1 VRGETI
7 VIKTLTY
14 ARTFTVTFLSP
25 VHIGTEER
33 LDEHDFVYE
42 NGQLIRFRVTP
53 ILEQMDD
60 EQLSQFVE
68 NGLEAVMDWLR
79 QTELWQR
86 AKVYQSPVTRQP
98 NWRSEPIRPFIADP
112 LLRPYL
118 PGTEIKGAIRTA
130 VAWWLINQMD
140 ERQREE
146 MKNRVGR
153 KQRDGRI
160 EDERDRRWA
169 GQWLEQSL
177 FGSDPNHDI
186 LRSLRVQDSTPVEP
200 ERLKVFPV
208 IVAVRTNK
216 GLQWLQSPRG
226 GERRSRYTDDH
237 RQAVANFCEC
247 LDDSVSGV
255 TLTITSDTFLS
266 DGEIER
272 GEVKLSVPEKLGW
285 EETKRQAVAN
295 WGTACN
301 ELAKEVAESE
311 RNWWKEVKDATR
323 DIGAKTVAAR
333 MERFYDELSNRIK
346 AESDEAV
353 FLNIGWGGG
362 WRTKT
367 VVELFGDEAVQ
378 EVVSRYG
385 LDRGSHSRPFP
396 KTRKVA
402 WRGSNDFVPL
412 GWLKLSPVV
421 R

>member
-1 VRGETI
+1 

-79 QTELWQR
+79 QTGLWQR

-130 VAWWLINQMD
+130 VAWWLL
-140 ERQREE
+140 RQKNLAALRQKLLQRLPQHQPSRREL
-146 MKNRVGR
+146 V
-153 KQRDGRI
+153 Q
-160 EDERDRRWA
+160 A
-169 GQWLEQSL
+169 GQWLEQNL

-247 LDDSVSGV
+247 LDGGVSGV
-255 TLTITSDTFLS
+255 KLTVASDTFLS

-272 GEVKLSVPEKLGW
+272 GEAKLSVPEELGW

-301 ELAKEVAESE
+301 ELAREVAESE
-311 RNWWKEVKDATR
+311 RNWWKEVKNATH
-323 DIGAKTVAAR
+323 DIGAKTVAAK
-333 MERFYDELSNRIK
+333 MEQFYGELSNRIK

>member
-1 VRGETI
+1 M
-7 VIKTLTY
+7 IKTLTY

-130 VAWWLINQMD
+130 VAWWLL
-140 ERQREE
+140 RQKNLAALRQKLLQRLPQHQPSRREL
-146 MKNRVGR
+146 V
-153 KQRDGRI
+153 Q
-160 EDERDRRWA
+160 A

-247 LDDSVSGV
+247 LDGSVSGV
-255 TLTITSDTFLS
+255 KLTVASDTFLS

-272 GEVKLSVPEKLGW
+272 GEVKLSVPEELGW
-285 EETKRQAVAN
+285 EETKRQAVNN
-295 WGTACN
+295 WETACN

-311 RNWWKEVKDATR
+311 RNWWKEVKDATH
-323 DIGAKTVAAR
+323 DIGVKTVAAR

-378 EVVSRYG
+378 EVVSRYR

-402 WRGSNDFVPL
+402 WRGGNDFVPL

>member
-1 VRGETI
+1 

-53 ILEQMDD
+53 ILEQMND

-118 PGTEIKGAIRTA
+118 PGTEIKGAIKTA
-130 VAWWLINQMD
+130 VAWWLL
-140 ERQREE
+140 RQKNLAALRQKLLQRLPQHQPSRREL
-146 MKNRVGR
+146 V
-153 KQRDGRI
+153 Q
-160 EDERDRRWA
+160 A

-186 LRSLRVQDSTPVEP
+186 LRSLQVQDSTPVEP

-226 GERRSRYTDDH
+226 GEQRSRYTDDH

-272 GEVKLSVPEKLGW
+272 GEAKLSVPEELSW

-295 WGTACN
+295 WETACN

-311 RNWWKEVKDATR
+311 RNWWKEVKDATH

-378 EVVSRYG
+378 EVVSRYR

-402 WRGSNDFVPL
+402 WRGGNDFVPL

>member
-1 VRGETI
+1 

-130 VAWWLINQMD
+130 VAWWLL
-140 ERQREE
+140 RQKNLAALRQKLLQRLPQHQPSRREL
-146 MKNRVGR
+146 V
-153 KQRDGRI
+153 Q
-160 EDERDRRWA
+160 A

-226 GERRSRYTDDH
+226 GEQRSRYTDDH

-247 LDDSVSGV
+247 LDGSVSGV
-255 TLTITSDTFLS
+255 KLTVASDTFLS

-272 GEVKLSVPEKLGW
+272 GEVKLSVPEELGW
-285 EETKRQAVAN
+285 EETKRQAVNN
-295 WGTACN
+295 WETACN

>member
-1 VRGETI
+1 

-25 VHIGTEER
+25 VHISTEER

-42 NGQLIRFRVTP
+42 NGQLVRFRVTP

-118 PGTEIKGAIRTA
+118 PSTEIKGAIRTA
-130 VAWWLINQMD
+130 VAWWLL
-140 ERQREE
+140 RQKNLAALRQKLLQRLPQHQPSRREL
-146 MKNRVGR
+146 V
-153 KQRDGRI
+153 Q
-160 EDERDRRWA
+160 A

-177 FGSDPNHDI
+177 FGSDPNYDI

-200 ERLKVFPV
+200 ERLKVFLV

-247 LDDSVSGV
+247 LDGSVSGV
-255 TLTITSDTFLS
+255 KLTVVSDTFLS

-272 GEVKLSVPEKLGW
+272 GEVKLSVPEELGW
-285 EETKRQAVAN
+285 EETKRQAVNN
-295 WGTACN
+295 WETACN

-402 WRGSNDFVPL
+402 WRGGNDFVPL

>member
-130 VAWWLINQMD
+130 VAWWLL
-140 ERQREE
+140 RQKNLAALRQKLLQRLPQHQPSRREL
-146 MKNRVGR
+146 V
-153 KQRDGRI
+153 Q
-160 EDERDRRWA
+160 A

-226 GERRSRYTDDH
+226 GEQRSRYTDDH

-247 LDDSVSGV
+247 LDGSVSGV
-255 TLTITSDTFLS
+255 KLTVASDTFLS

-272 GEVKLSVPEKLGW
+272 GEVKLSVPEELGW

-295 WGTACN
+295 WETACN

-311 RNWWKEVKDATR
+311 HNWWKEVKNVTR
-323 DIGAKTVAAR
+323 DIGVKTVAAR

-353 FLNIGWGGG
+353 FLNIGWGEG

>member
-7 VIKTLTY
+7 VIKTLTCT
-14 ARTFTVTFLSP
+14 RTFTVTFLSP
-25 VHIGTEER
+25 IHIGTEER

-130 VAWWLINQMD
+130 VAWWLL
-140 ERQREE
+140 RQKNLAALRQKLLQRLPQHQPSRREL
-146 MKNRVGR
+146 V
-153 KQRDGRI
+153 Q
-160 EDERDRRWA
+160 A

-226 GERRSRYTDDH
+226 GEQRSRYTDDH

-247 LDDSVSGV
+247 LDGSVSGV
-255 TLTITSDTFLS
+255 KLTVASDTFLS

-272 GEVKLSVPEKLGW
+272 GEAKLSVPEKLGW

-295 WGTACN
+295 WETACN

-378 EVVSRYG
+378 EVVSRYE

-402 WRGSNDFVPL
+402 WRGGNDFVPL

>member
-130 VAWWLINQMD
+130 VAWWLL
-140 ERQREE
+140 RQKNLAALRQKLLQRLPQHQPSRREL
-146 MKNRVGR
+146 V
-153 KQRDGRI
+153 Q
-160 EDERDRRWA
+160 A

-247 LDDSVSGV
+247 LDGSVSGV
-255 TLTITSDTFLS
+255 KLTVASDTFLS

-272 GEVKLSVPEKLGW
+272 GEVKLSVPEELGW
-285 EETKRQAVAN
+285 EETKRQAVNN
-295 WGTACN
+295 WETACN
-301 ELAKEVAESE
+301 ELSKEVAESE

-378 EVVSRYG
+378 EVVSRYE

>member
-1 VRGETI
+1 M
-7 VIKTLTY
+7 IKTLTY

-130 VAWWLINQMD
+130 VAWWLL
-140 ERQREE
+140 RQKNLAALRQKLLQRLPQHQPSRREL
-146 MKNRVGR
+146 V
-153 KQRDGRI
+153 Q
-160 EDERDRRWA
+160 A
-169 GQWLEQSL
+169 GQWLEQIL

-200 ERLKVFPV
+200 EQLKVFPV

-247 LDDSVSGV
+247 LDGGVSGV
-255 TLTITSDTFLS
+255 KLTVASDTFLS

-301 ELAKEVAESE
+301 ELAREVAESE
-311 RNWWKEVKDATR
+311 RNWWKEVKDATH
-323 DIGAKTVAAR
+323 DIGAKTVAAK
-333 MERFYDELSNRIK
+333 MEQFYGELSNRIK

>member
-1 VRGETI
+1 
-7 VIKTLTY
+7 
-14 ARTFTVTFLSP
+14 
-25 VHIGTEER
+25 
-33 LDEHDFVYE
+33 
-42 NGQLIRFRVTP
+42 
-53 ILEQMDD
+53 
-60 EQLSQFVE
+60 
-68 NGLEAVMDWLR
+68 
-79 QTELWQR
+79 LWQR

-130 VAWWLINQMD
+130 VAWWLL
-140 ERQREE
+140 RQKNLAALRQKLLQRLPQHQPSRREL
-146 MKNRVGR
+146 V
-153 KQRDGRI
+153 Q
-160 EDERDRRWA
+160 A

-226 GERRSRYTDDH
+226 GEQRSRYTDDH

-247 LDDSVSGV
+247 LDGSVSGV
-255 TLTITSDTFLS
+255 KLTVASDTFLS

-272 GEVKLSVPEKLGW
+272 GEVKLSVPEELGW

-311 RNWWKEVKDATR
+311 RNWWKEVKDATH
-323 DIGAKTVAAR
+323 DIGVKTVAAR

-378 EVVSRYG
+378 DVVSRYG

-402 WRGSNDFVPL
+402 WRGGNDFVPL

>member
-1 VRGETI
+1 M
-7 VIKTLTY
+7 IKTLTY

-25 VHIGTEER
+25 VHISTEER

-42 NGQLIRFRVTP
+42 NGQLVRFRVTP

-118 PGTEIKGAIRTA
+118 PSTEIKGAIRTA
-130 VAWWLINQMD
+130 VAWWLL
-140 ERQREE
+140 RQKNLAALRQKLLQRLPQHQPSRREL
-146 MKNRVGR
+146 V
-153 KQRDGRI
+153 Q
-160 EDERDRRWA
+160 A

-177 FGSDPNHDI
+177 FGSDPNYDI

-200 ERLKVFPV
+200 ERLKVFLV

-247 LDDSVSGV
+247 LDGSVSGV
-255 TLTITSDTFLS
+255 KLTVVSDTFLS

-272 GEVKLSVPEKLGW
+272 GEVKLSVPEELGW
-285 EETKRQAVAN
+285 EETKRQAVNN
-295 WGTACN
+295 WETACN

-402 WRGSNDFVPL
+402 WRGGNDFVPL

>member
-1 VRGETI
+1 
-7 VIKTLTY
+7 
-14 ARTFTVTFLSP
+14 
-25 VHIGTEER
+25 
-33 LDEHDFVYE
+33 
-42 NGQLIRFRVTP
+42 
-53 ILEQMDD
+53 MDD

-130 VAWWLINQMD
+130 VAWWLL
-140 ERQREE
+140 RQKNLAALRQKLLQRLPQHQPSRREL
-146 MKNRVGR
+146 V
-153 KQRDGRI
+153 Q
-160 EDERDRRWA
+160 A

-247 LDDSVSGV
+247 LDGGVSGV
-255 TLTITSDTFLS
+255 KLTVASDTFLS

-272 GEVKLSVPEKLGW
+272 GEVKLSVPEELGW

-295 WGTACN
+295 WETACN

-311 RNWWKEVKDATR
+311 RNWWKEVKDATH
-323 DIGAKTVAAR
+323 DIGVKTVAAR

-402 WRGSNDFVPL
+402 WRGGNDFVPL

>member
-1 VRGETI
+1 

-130 VAWWLINQMD
+130 VAWWLL
-140 ERQREE
+140 RQKNLAALRQKLLQRLPQHQPSRREL
-146 MKNRVGR
+146 V
-153 KQRDGRI
+153 QV
-160 EDERDRRWA
+160 

-226 GERRSRYTDDH
+226 GERRNRYTNDH

-247 LDDSVSGV
+247 LDGGVSGV
-255 TLTITSDTFLS
+255 KLTVASDTFLS

-272 GEVKLSVPEKLGW
+272 GEAKLSVPEKLGW

-301 ELAKEVAESE
+301 ELAREVAESE
-311 RNWWKEVKDATR
+311 RNWWKEVKDATH
-323 DIGAKTVAAR
+323 DIGAKTVAAK

-385 LDRGSHSRPFP
+385 LDRGSHNRPFP

>member
-1 VRGETI
+1 
-7 VIKTLTY
+7 
-14 ARTFTVTFLSP
+14 
-25 VHIGTEER
+25 
-33 LDEHDFVYE
+33 
-42 NGQLIRFRVTP
+42 
-53 ILEQMDD
+53 MD
-60 EQLSQFVE
+60 
-68 NGLEAVMDWLR
+68 G
-79 QTELWQR
+79 
-86 AKVYQSPVTRQP
+86 
-98 NWRSEPIRPFIADP
+98 
-112 LLRPYL
+112 
-118 PGTEIKGAIRTA
+118 
-130 VAWWLINQMD
+130 
-140 ERQREE
+140 RQRKE
-146 MKNRVGR
+146 MKNWIGR
-153 KQRDGRI
+153 KQQDGRI
-160 EDERDRRWA
+160 VEERDRRWA

-186 LRSLRVQDSTPVEP
+186 LRSLRVQDSTSVEP
-200 ERLKVFPV
+200 QRLKVFPV
-208 IVAVRTNK
+208 IVAVRTNR

-272 GEVKLSVPEKLGW
+272 GEAKLSVPEELGW
-285 EETKRQAVAN
+285 EETKRQAVNN
-295 WGTACN
+295 WETACN

-311 RNWWKEVKDATR
+311 HNWWKEVKNVTR
-323 DIGAKTVAAR
+323 DIGVKTVAAR

>member
-1 VRGETI
+1 M
-7 VIKTLTY
+7 IKTLTC

-130 VAWWLINQMD
+130 VAWWLL
-140 ERQREE
+140 RQKNLAALRQKLLQRLPQHQPSRREL
-146 MKNRVGR
+146 V
-153 KQRDGRI
+153 Q
-160 EDERDRRWA
+160 A

-200 ERLKVFPV
+200 ERLKVFLV

-247 LDDSVSGV
+247 LDGSVSGV
-255 TLTITSDTFLS
+255 KLTVVSDTFLS

-272 GEVKLSVPEKLGW
+272 GEVKLSVPEELGW
-285 EETKRQAVAN
+285 EETKRQAVNN
-295 WGTACN
+295 WETACN

-323 DIGAKTVAAR
+323 DIGAKTVAAK

>member
-1 VRGETI
+1 

-130 VAWWLINQMD
+130 VAWWLL
-140 ERQREE
+140 RQKNLAALRQKLLQRLPQHQPSRREL
-146 MKNRVGR
+146 V
-153 KQRDGRI
+153 Q
-160 EDERDRRWA
+160 A

-186 LRSLRVQDSTPVEP
+186 LRYLRVQDSTPVEP

-247 LDDSVSGV
+247 LDGSVSGV
-255 TLTITSDTFLS
+255 KLTVASDTFLS

-272 GEVKLSVPEKLGW
+272 GEAKLSVPEKLGW
-285 EETKRQAVAN
+285 EETKRQAVNN
-295 WGTACN
+295 WETACN

-311 RNWWKEVKDATR
+311 RNWWKEVKDATH
-323 DIGAKTVAAR
+323 DIGVKTVAAR

-378 EVVSRYG
+378 EVVSRYE

-402 WRGSNDFVPL
+402 WRGGNDFVPL

>member
-1 VRGETI
+1 
-7 VIKTLTY
+7 
-14 ARTFTVTFLSP
+14 
-25 VHIGTEER
+25 
-33 LDEHDFVYE
+33 
-42 NGQLIRFRVTP
+42 
-53 ILEQMDD
+53 
-60 EQLSQFVE
+60 
-68 NGLEAVMDWLR
+68 
-79 QTELWQR
+79 
-86 AKVYQSPVTRQP
+86 
-98 NWRSEPIRPFIADP
+98 
-112 LLRPYL
+112 
-118 PGTEIKGAIRTA
+118 
-130 VAWWLINQMD
+130 
-140 ERQREE
+140 
-146 MKNRVGR
+146 
-153 KQRDGRI
+153 
-160 EDERDRRWA
+160 
-169 GQWLEQSL
+169 LEQSL

-247 LDDSVSGV
+247 LDGSVSGV
-255 TLTITSDTFLS
+255 KLTVASDTFLS

-272 GEVKLSVPEKLGW
+272 GEVKLSVPEELGW

-295 WGTACN
+295 WETACN

-311 RNWWKEVKDATR
+311 HNWWKEVKNVTR
-323 DIGAKTVAAR
+323 DIGVKTVAAR

-353 FLNIGWGGG
+353 FLNIGWGEG

>member
-1 VRGETI
+1 M
-7 VIKTLTY
+7 IKTLTC

-130 VAWWLINQMD
+130 VAWWLL
-140 ERQREE
+140 RQKNLAALRQKLLQRLPQHQPSRREL
-146 MKNRVGR
+146 V
-153 KQRDGRI
+153 Q
-160 EDERDRRWA
+160 A

-177 FGSDPNHDI
+177 FGSDPNYDI

-247 LDDSVSGV
+247 LDGSVSGV
-255 TLTITSDTFLS
+255 KLTVASDTFLS

-272 GEVKLSVPEKLGW
+272 GEVKLSVPEELGW

-295 WGTACN
+295 WETACN

-311 RNWWKEVKDATR
+311 RNWWKEVKDATH

-333 MERFYDELSNRIK
+333 MEQFYDELSNRIK

-378 EVVSRYG
+378 EVVSRYR

>member
-130 VAWWLINQMD
+130 VAWWLL
-140 ERQREE
+140 RQKNLAALRQKLLQRLPQHQPSRREL
-146 MKNRVGR
+146 V
-153 KQRDGRI
+153 Q
-160 EDERDRRWA
+160 A

-247 LDDSVSGV
+247 LDGSVSGV
-255 TLTITSDTFLS
+255 KLTVASDTFLS

-272 GEVKLSVPEKLGW
+272 GEVKLSVPEELGW

-295 WGTACN
+295 WETACN

-311 RNWWKEVKDATR
+311 RNWWKEVKDATH
-323 DIGAKTVAAR
+323 DIGVKTVAAR

-402 WRGSNDFVPL
+402 WRGGNDFVPL

>member
-130 VAWWLINQMD
+130 VAWWLL
-140 ERQREE
+140 RQKNLAALRQKLLQRLPQHQPSRREL
-146 MKNRVGR
+146 V
-153 KQRDGRI
+153 Q
-160 EDERDRRWA
+160 A

-247 LDDSVSGV
+247 LDGSVSGV
-255 TLTITSDTFLS
+255 KLTVTTDTFLS

-272 GEVKLSVPEKLGW
+272 GEVKLSVPEELGW

-378 EVVSRYG
+378 EVVSRYE

>member
-1 VRGETI
+1 M
-7 VIKTLTY
+7 IKTLTY

-130 VAWWLINQMD
+130 VAWWLL
-140 ERQREE
+140 RQKNLAALRQKLLQRLPQHQPSRREL
-146 MKNRVGR
+146 V
-153 KQRDGRI
+153 Q
-160 EDERDRRWA
+160 A

-226 GERRSRYTDDH
+226 GEQRSRYTDDH

-247 LDDSVSGV
+247 LDGSVSGV
-255 TLTITSDTFLS
+255 KLTVASDTFLS

-272 GEVKLSVPEKLGW
+272 GEVKLSVPEELGW
-285 EETKRQAVAN
+285 EETKRQAVNN
-295 WGTACN
+295 WETACN

>member
-1 VRGETI
+1 
-7 VIKTLTY
+7 VIKTLTC

-130 VAWWLINQMD
+130 VAWWLL
-140 ERQREE
+140 RQKNLAALRQKLLQRLPQHQPSRREL
-146 MKNRVGR
+146 V
-153 KQRDGRI
+153 Q
-160 EDERDRRWA
+160 A

-247 LDDSVSGV
+247 LDGSVSGV
-255 TLTITSDTFLS
+255 KLTVASDTFLS

-272 GEVKLSVPEKLGW
+272 GEVKLSVPEELGW

-295 WGTACN
+295 WETACN

-311 RNWWKEVKDATR
+311 RNWWKEVKDATH

-333 MERFYDELSNRIK
+333 MEQFYDELSNRIK

-378 EVVSRYG
+378 EVVSRYR

>member
-130 VAWWLINQMD
+130 VAWWLL
-140 ERQREE
+140 RQKNLAALRQKLLQRLPQHQPSRREL
-146 MKNRVGR
+146 V
-153 KQRDGRI
+153 Q
-160 EDERDRRWA
+160 A

-247 LDDSVSGV
+247 LDGSVSGV
-255 TLTITSDTFLS
+255 KLTVASDTFLS

-272 GEVKLSVPEKLGW
+272 GEVKLSVPEELGW

-311 RNWWKEVKDATR
+311 RNWWKEVKDATH
-323 DIGAKTVAAR
+323 DIGVKTVAAR
-333 MERFYDELSNRIK
+333 MERFYDKLSNRIK

>member
-1 VRGETI
+1 
-7 VIKTLTY
+7 
-14 ARTFTVTFLSP
+14 
-25 VHIGTEER
+25 
-33 LDEHDFVYE
+33 
-42 NGQLIRFRVTP
+42 
-53 ILEQMDD
+53 MDD

-130 VAWWLINQMD
+130 VAWWLL
-140 ERQREE
+140 RQKNLAALRQKLLQRLPQHQPSRREL
-146 MKNRVGR
+146 V
-153 KQRDGRI
+153 Q
-160 EDERDRRWA
+160 A

-226 GERRSRYTDDH
+226 EERRSRYTDDH

-247 LDDSVSGV
+247 LDGSVSGV
-255 TLTITSDTFLS
+255 KLTVISDTFLS

-272 GEVKLSVPEKLGW
+272 GEVKLSVPEELGW

-378 EVVSRYG
+378 DVVSRYG
-385 LDRGSHSRPFP
+385 LD
-396 KTRKVA
+396 
-402 WRGSNDFVPL
+402 
-412 GWLKLSPVV
+412 
-421 R
+421 

>member
-130 VAWWLINQMD
+130 VAWWLL
-140 ERQREE
+140 RQKNLAALRQKLLQRLPQHQPSRREL
-146 MKNRVGR
+146 V
-153 KQRDGRI
+153 Q
-160 EDERDRRWA
+160 A

-247 LDDSVSGV
+247 LDGSVSGV
-255 TLTITSDTFLS
+255 KLTVASDTFLS

-311 RNWWKEVKDATR
+311 RNWWKEVKDATH
-323 DIGAKTVAAR
+323 DIGVKTVAAR

>member
-1 VRGETI
+1 M
-7 VIKTLTY
+7 IKTLTY

-130 VAWWLINQMD
+130 VAWWLL
-140 ERQREE
+140 RQKNLAALRQKLLQRLPQHQPSRREL
-146 MKNRVGR
+146 V
-153 KQRDGRI
+153 Q
-160 EDERDRRWA
+160 A

-186 LRSLRVQDSTPVEP
+186 LRYLRVQDSTPVEP

-247 LDDSVSGV
+247 LDGSVSGV
-255 TLTITSDTFLS
+255 KLTVASDTFLS

-272 GEVKLSVPEKLGW
+272 GEAKLSVPEKLGW
-285 EETKRQAVAN
+285 EETKRQAVNN
-295 WGTACN
+295 WETACN

-311 RNWWKEVKDATR
+311 RNWWKEVKDATH
-323 DIGAKTVAAR
+323 DIGVKTVAAR

-378 EVVSRYG
+378 EVVSRYE

-402 WRGSNDFVPL
+402 WRGGNDFVPL

>member
-1 VRGETI
+1 M
-7 VIKTLTY
+7 IKTLTY

-25 VHIGTEER
+25 VHISTEER

-42 NGQLIRFRVTP
+42 NGQLVRFRVTP

-130 VAWWLINQMD
+130 VAWWLL
-140 ERQREE
+140 RQKNLAALRQKLLQRLPQHQPSRREL
-146 MKNRVGR
+146 V
-153 KQRDGRI
+153 Q
-160 EDERDRRWA
+160 A

-177 FGSDPNHDI
+177 FGSDPNYDI

-200 ERLKVFPV
+200 ERLKVFLV

-247 LDDSVSGV
+247 LDGSVSGV
-255 TLTITSDTFLS
+255 KLTVVSDTFLS

-272 GEVKLSVPEKLGW
+272 GEVKLSVPEELGW
-285 EETKRQAVAN
+285 EETKRQAVNN
-295 WGTACN
+295 WETACN

-402 WRGSNDFVPL
+402 WRGGNDFVPL

>member
-1 VRGETI
+1 
-7 VIKTLTY
+7 VIKTLTC

-118 PGTEIKGAIRTA
+118 PSTEIKGAIRTA
-130 VAWWLINQMD
+130 VAWWLL
-140 ERQREE
+140 RQKNLAALRQKLLQRLPQHQPSRREL
-146 MKNRVGR
+146 V
-153 KQRDGRI
+153 Q
-160 EDERDRRWA
+160 A

-247 LDDSVSGV
+247 LDGSVSGV
-255 TLTITSDTFLS
+255 KLTVVSDTFLS

-272 GEVKLSVPEKLGW
+272 GEVKLSVPEELGW
-285 EETKRQAVAN
+285 EETKRQAVNN
-295 WGTACN
+295 WETACN

-323 DIGAKTVAAR
+323 DIGVKTVAAR

>member
-1 VRGETI
+1 
-7 VIKTLTY
+7 
-14 ARTFTVTFLSP
+14 
-25 VHIGTEER
+25 
-33 LDEHDFVYE
+33 
-42 NGQLIRFRVTP
+42 
-53 ILEQMDD
+53 
-60 EQLSQFVE
+60 
-68 NGLEAVMDWLR
+68 LR
-79 QTELWQR
+79 QKNLAALRQKLLQRLPQHQPSRRELVQ
-86 AKVYQSPVTRQP
+86 
-98 NWRSEPIRPFIADP
+98 
-112 LLRPYL
+112 
-118 PGTEIKGAIRTA
+118 
-130 VAWWLINQMD
+130 
-140 ERQREE
+140 
-146 MKNRVGR
+146 
-153 KQRDGRI
+153 
-160 EDERDRRWA
+160 A

-247 LDDSVSGV
+247 LDGSVSGV
-255 TLTITSDTFLS
+255 KLTVTSDTFLS
-266 DGEIER
+266 DSEIER
-272 GEVKLSVPEKLGW
+272 GEVKLSVPEELGW
-285 EETKRQAVAN
+285 EETKRQAVNN
-295 WGTACN
+295 WETACN
-301 ELAKEVAESE
+301 ELAREVAESE
-311 RNWWKEVKDATR
+311 RNWWKEVKDMIR
-323 DIGAKTVAAR
+323 DIGVKTVAAK
-333 MERFYDELSNRIK
+333 MEQFYDELSNRIK

-378 EVVSRYG
+378 EVVSRYR

-402 WRGSNDFVPL
+402 WRGGNDFVPL

>member
-130 VAWWLINQMD
+130 VAWWLL
-140 ERQREE
+140 RQKNLAALRQKLLQRLPQHQPSRREL
-146 MKNRVGR
+146 V
-153 KQRDGRI
+153 Q
-160 EDERDRRWA
+160 A

-186 LRSLRVQDSTPVEP
+186 LRSLRVQDSTLVEP

-226 GERRSRYTDDH
+226 GEQRSRYTDDH

-247 LDDSVSGV
+247 LDGSVSGV
-255 TLTITSDTFLS
+255 KLTVTSDTFLS

-272 GEVKLSVPEKLGW
+272 GEVKLSVPEELGW

-295 WGTACN
+295 WETACN

-311 RNWWKEVKDATR
+311 RNWWKEVKNVTR
-323 DIGAKTVAAR
+323 DIGVKTVAAR

>member
-1 VRGETI
+1 
-7 VIKTLTY
+7 
-14 ARTFTVTFLSP
+14 
-25 VHIGTEER
+25 
-33 LDEHDFVYE
+33 
-42 NGQLIRFRVTP
+42 
-53 ILEQMDD
+53 
-60 EQLSQFVE
+60 
-68 NGLEAVMDWLR
+68 
-79 QTELWQR
+79 
-86 AKVYQSPVTRQP
+86 
-98 NWRSEPIRPFIADP
+98 
-112 LLRPYL
+112 
-118 PGTEIKGAIRTA
+118 
-130 VAWWLINQMD
+130 
-140 ERQREE
+140 
-146 MKNRVGR
+146 
-153 KQRDGRI
+153 
-160 EDERDRRWA
+160 
-169 GQWLEQSL
+169 LEQSL

-272 GEVKLSVPEKLGW
+272 GEVKLSVPEELGW
-285 EETKRQAVAN
+285 EETNRQAVAN
-295 WGTACN
+295 WETACN

-333 MERFYDELSNRIK
+333 IERFYDELSNRIK

-402 WRGSNDFVPL
+402 WRGGNDFVPL

>member
-1 VRGETI
+1 MRGETI

-130 VAWWLINQMD
+130 VAWWLL
-140 ERQREE
+140 RQKNLAALRQKLLQRLPQHQPSRREL
-146 MKNRVGR
+146 V
-153 KQRDGRI
+153 Q
-160 EDERDRRWA
+160 A
-169 GQWLEQSL
+169 GQWLEQIL

-200 ERLKVFPV
+200 EQLKVFPV

-247 LDDSVSGV
+247 LDGGVSGV
-255 TLTITSDTFLS
+255 KLTVASDTFLS

-301 ELAKEVAESE
+301 ELAREVAESE
-311 RNWWKEVKDATR
+311 RNWWKEVKDATH
-323 DIGAKTVAAR
+323 DIGAKTVAAK
-333 MERFYDELSNRIK
+333 MEQFYGELSNRIK

>member
-130 VAWWLINQMD
+130 VAWWLL
-140 ERQREE
+140 RQKNLAALRQKLLQRLPQHQPSRREL
-146 MKNRVGR
+146 V
-153 KQRDGRI
+153 Q
-160 EDERDRRWA
+160 A

-247 LDDSVSGV
+247 LDGSVSGV
-255 TLTITSDTFLS
+255 KLTVASDTFLS

>member
-1 VRGETI
+1 M
-7 VIKTLTY
+7 IKTLTY

-130 VAWWLINQMD
+130 VAWWLL
-140 ERQREE
+140 RQKNLAALRQKLLQRLPQHQPSRREL
-146 MKNRVGR
+146 V
-153 KQRDGRI
+153 Q
-160 EDERDRRWA
+160 A

-226 GERRSRYTDDH
+226 GEQRSRYTDDH

-247 LDDSVSGV
+247 LDGSVSGV
-255 TLTITSDTFLS
+255 KLTVASDTFLS

-272 GEVKLSVPEKLGW
+272 GETKLSVPEKLGW

-311 RNWWKEVKDATR
+311 RNWWKEVKDATH
-323 DIGAKTVAAR
+323 DIGVKTVAAR

-378 EVVSRYG
+378 EVVSRYR

-402 WRGSNDFVPL
+402 WRGGNDFVPL

>member
-1 VRGETI
+1 MRGETI

-130 VAWWLINQMD
+130 VAWWLL
-140 ERQREE
+140 RQKNLAALRQKLLQRLPQHQPSRREL
-146 MKNRVGR
+146 V
-153 KQRDGRI
+153 Q
-160 EDERDRRWA
+160 A

-226 GERRSRYTDDH
+226 GEQRSRYTDDH

-247 LDDSVSGV
+247 LDGSVSGV
-255 TLTITSDTFLS
+255 KLTVASDTFLS

-272 GEVKLSVPEKLGW
+272 GEAKLSVPEKLGW

-402 WRGSNDFVPL
+402 WRGGNDFVPL

>member
-1 VRGETI
+1 M
-7 VIKTLTY
+7 IKTLTC

-130 VAWWLINQMD
+130 VAWWLL
-140 ERQREE
+140 RQKNLAALRQKLLQRLPQHQPSRREL
-146 MKNRVGR
+146 V
-153 KQRDGRI
+153 Q
-160 EDERDRRWA
+160 A

-247 LDDSVSGV
+247 LDGSVSGV
-255 TLTITSDTFLS
+255 KLTVASDTFLS

-272 GEVKLSVPEKLGW
+272 GEVKLSVPEELGW

-295 WGTACN
+295 WETACN

-311 RNWWKEVKDATR
+311 RNWWKEVKDATH

-333 MERFYDELSNRIK
+333 MEQFYDELSNRIK

-378 EVVSRYG
+378 EVVSRYR